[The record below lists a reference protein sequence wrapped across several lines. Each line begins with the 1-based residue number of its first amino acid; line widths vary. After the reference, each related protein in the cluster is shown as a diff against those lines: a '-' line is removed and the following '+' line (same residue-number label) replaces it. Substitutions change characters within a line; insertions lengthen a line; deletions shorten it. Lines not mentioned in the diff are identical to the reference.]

1 MVRSLSEESV
11 PELQV
16 KIMRLL
22 NKYPHLVGRIGE
34 PGWAAEFC
42 LQYYKEYH
50 GLRYKIN
57 RWLFKHAPSPETL
70 LRVMRMMRISPRTKN
85 GAIWR
90 GLQKSGPIDS
100 YTETESG

>member
-1 MVRSLSEESV
+1 MVRRLSEESV

-22 NKYPHLVGRIGE
+22 
-34 PGWAAEFC
+34 
-42 LQYYKEYH
+42 YYKEYH